1 DQLLDELRRP
11 LRLGFVVVVLE
22 LELVGLAADLDSA
35 HLVDLVDGQLVAVSR
50 VAPLLGGLARD
61 RDRGAENDRVG
72 RAGGQG
78 GERESQLVYTESGYV
93 SVQFMRRG
101 RKPWKREDEPTDA
114 ERARCARG
122 YGAYAGRFTVDAKAG
137 IVRHE
142 VQTALIPNRVGV
154 TLTRAFSIEG

>member
-1 DQLLDELRRP
+1 MDRDSVV
-11 LRLGFVVVVLE
+11 RL
-22 LELVGLAADLDSA
+22 LVGVWRLEQIRDRMSDGRVEDHPDLGSD
-35 HLVDLVDGQLVAVSR
+35 VDGL
-50 VAPLLGGLARD
+50 
-61 RDRGAENDRVG
+61 
-72 RAGGQG
+72 
-78 GERESQLVYTESGYV
+78 LVYTESGYV

-154 TLTRAFSIEG
+154 TLTRAFSIEGDRLTLLPPPFRRNGIEVRRSLVWRRVG